1 MYEVV
6 VLEDDD
12 EKEVAVTNTK
22 TSINSICTKFLR
34 RNSLLMKIEGLGNK
48 KLLPVYLNFDN
59 QSFPEVDSSNC
70 IDIAYLSSSTST
82 TTDSSSSA
90 SSKTPDI
97 LDLLRICIEENFN
110 LISTN
115 VSKERLEPVISCKD
129 GINSFEIYPNPI
141 IPSTSYQKSM
151 YPVLIDNQ
159 KVERI
164 AEFYLDVYYSYT
176 VVP

>member
-6 VLEDDD
+6 VMEDED
-12 EKEVAVTNTK
+12 EKEVAATNTR

-82 TTDSSSSA
+82 TTA

-129 GINSFEIYPNPI
+129 GINSFKIYPNPI

-151 YPVLIDNQ
+151 YPVLVDNQ